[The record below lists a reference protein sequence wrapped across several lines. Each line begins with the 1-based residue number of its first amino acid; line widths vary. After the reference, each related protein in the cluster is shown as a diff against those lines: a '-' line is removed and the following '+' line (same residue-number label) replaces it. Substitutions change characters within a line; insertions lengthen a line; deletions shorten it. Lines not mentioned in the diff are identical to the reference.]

1 MTETSQELSEREQ
14 EILRLVATGA
24 SNKEIA
30 SQLFISANT
39 VKVHLR
45 NIYAKIDVVSRTEAA
60 MYAIENGIVKSP
72 APEPE
77 PVTVMVEKPAEPGR
91 WQILWQ
97 RFWWAFVLL
106 GLAVVVGLAAVIG
119 RSSIFASPPV
129 ESSLALAE
137 SQRWQELAPLPVA
150 RAGLAAVAYDNAIYA
165 IAGETEDGPS
175 GLVER
180 YDPAT
185 DSWTRL
191 KDKPTAV
198 TYVSAVL
205 LGEKIFVPGG
215 ALLGGKMTDVLEV
228 FDPRRDSW
236 EKKAPLPLAL
246 SGYALA
252 AYEGRLYLFGGWD
265 GEQAL
270 DKVYIYDPDDD
281 RWTEGT
287 PMPTARAYAGAAEIM
302 GRVYVMGGWDG
313 ERALDVNES
322 YSPARDTVN
331 DKAWEVEQPIPNEY
345 QNIVLVNFADM
356 LILLANNEMVDR
368 SFSDLLYYSIPT
380 KSWSMQNLNNMPV
393 KNLEKSGYS
402 ALDGNIFI
410 IGGNSNQKLVD
421 NVVSFKVV
429 YSVLL
434 PFTVNQ

>member
-45 NIYAKIDVVSRTEAA
+45 NIYAKINVVSRTEAA

-106 GLAVVVGLAAVIG
+106 GLVVVIGLAALIG
-119 RSSIFASPPV
+119 RSSIFAPPPV
-129 ESSLALAE
+129 EGSLALAE

-165 IAGETEDGPS
+165 IAGETEEGPS

-185 DSWTRL
+185 DSWTQL

-198 TYVSAVL
+198 TDVSAVL
-205 LGEKIFVPGG
+205 LGEKIFIPGG
-215 ALLGGKMTDVLEV
+215 ELPGGEITDVLEV
-228 FDPRRDSW
+228 YDPRRDSW
-236 EKKAPLPLAL
+236 EKMASLPLAV

-252 AYEGRLYLFGGWD
+252 TYEGRLYLFGGWD

-270 DKVYIYDPDDD
+270 DRVYVYDPDDD

-302 GRVYVMGGWDG
+302 GRIYVMGGWDG
-313 ERALDVNES
+313 EKALDVNES
-322 YSPARDTVN
+322 YAPSRD
-331 DKAWEVEQPIPNEY
+331 
-345 QNIVLVNFADM
+345 
-356 LILLANNEMVDR
+356 
-368 SFSDLLYYSIPT
+368 
-380 KSWSMQNLNNMPV
+380 
-393 KNLEKSGYS
+393 
-402 ALDGNIFI
+402 
-410 IGGNSNQKLVD
+410 IGGEGAWQVESELLEASYDFGMISLLDVIYLVGGINNGVSVNGAYYLNQTW
-421 NVVSFKVV
+421 
-429 YSVLL
+429 SVLEFPVSYATRAVGLGTEIFVLLEQERGKNISTAIRFPVLYNFYL
-434 PFTVNQ
+434 PIIR